1 VRVEETAAGEV
12 CPVLV
17 VHEYH
22 RVEELARNDSNIVGH
37 HGRVVAVESGVEMEE
52 CIQTDI
58 LPRVL
63 EGEKIFEMNGCSLRG
78 SLRMDLGVE
87 GVDMNDCTLGGDL

>member
-1 VRVEETAAGEV
+1 
-12 CPVLV
+12 
-17 VHEYH
+17 
-22 RVEELARNDSNIVGH
+22 
-37 HGRVVAVESGVEMEE
+37 VESGVEMGE

-63 EGEKIFEMNGCSLRG
+63 VEEKIEEMNGCSLGG

-87 GVDMNDCTLGGDL
+87 GVDKIDCTLNRNL

>member
-1 VRVEETAAGEV
+1 MG
-12 CPVLV
+12 
-17 VHEYH
+17 
-22 RVEELARNDSNIVGH
+22 
-37 HGRVVAVESGVEMEE
+37 E

-58 LPRVL
+58 LPRVH
-63 EGEKIFEMNGCSLRG
+63 EGEKIFEMNGCSLGG

>member
-1 VRVEETAAGEV
+1 MRVEETAAGGV

-17 VHEYH
+17 VHEY
-22 RVEELARNDSNIVGH
+22 RGVEELDRNDSNNVGH
-37 HGRVVAVESGVEMEE
+37 HGRVVAVESIVEMGE

-63 EGEKIFEMNGCSLRG
+63 EGEKIVEMNGCSLGG
-78 SLRMDLGVE
+78 SLRNDLGVE
-87 GVDMNDCTLGGDL
+87 AVDMNDCTLDGDL